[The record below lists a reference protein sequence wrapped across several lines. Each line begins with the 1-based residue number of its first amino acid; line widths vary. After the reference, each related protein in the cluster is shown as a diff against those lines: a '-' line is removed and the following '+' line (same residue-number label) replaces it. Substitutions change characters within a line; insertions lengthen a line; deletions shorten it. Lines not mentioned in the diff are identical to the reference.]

1 MLTNWFSDPEDKNP
15 SFSRMTRN
23 ILIFVI
29 AANLIIL
36 LLVTGLIFKSSL
48 NTPASISL
56 FITLILEIISLG
68 FVLRGNPLPAKVVV
82 PIALFLAVTFS
93 AISAN
98 GLHDLSMLGFPT
110 AIVVGALLLRR
121 RSIFITTPIAV
132 LCVEIVA
139 YADMAGINKSEMAQK
154 TDLSDALIAGIL
166 LTAISSLLQL
176 LITRLNEST
185 EDARK
190 NENLQIETNR
200 ELLALQAT
208 LEKRISERTNAL
220 NEANKFNER
229 RAANFEAAAQFTRTV
244 ASIRDI
250 NRLLPAITEVI
261 STRFNFYHVGIFL
274 NDNTQEY
281 TILTAA
287 NSEIGK
293 QLLAGGLQHTIGQ
306 AGFVPSAAKTGV
318 LRVSQDVKKDPARLS
333 SDADFYE
340 TRSQLAIP
348 MKVEGKIIGV
358 MDLHSNKVNAF
369 DELVID
375 VLLILADQTA
385 VAIDNARSYSETQA
399 SLAESQIIYAT
410 VIKQAWQTNMRAGT
424 GLGYRFTG
432 TVPMPLEKSITSL
445 EAQAALESGE
455 IVTTPYESRAAG
467 STLAVPLK
475 LRGEII
481 GVINVKMPE
490 NLEVGEDEADIV
502 QATAERVALALENST
517 LLEESQRRASREQT
531 IGQISARIGAGTEI
545 ETILKTAVR
554 ELGSQISGAQI
565 SVEIGSENE

>member
-36 LLVTGLIFKSSL
+36 SLVTGLIFKASL
-48 NTPASISL
+48 NTLASISL
-56 FITLILEIISLG
+56 FTTLILEIISLG

-82 PIALFLAVTFS
+82 PIALFLAVTFT
-93 AISAN
+93 AIGAN

-110 AIVVGALLLRR
+110 TIVVGALLLRK
-121 RSIFITTPIAV
+121 RSIFITTPIVV

-139 YADMAGINKSEMAQK
+139 YSDMAGINKSDMAQK

-166 LTAISSLLQL
+166 MIAISSLLQL
-176 LITRLNEST
+176 LITRLNESA

-190 NENLQIETNR
+190 SEILQIETNR
-200 ELLALQAT
+200 ELLALQST
-208 LEKRISERTNAL
+208 LESRISERTKAL
-220 NEANKFNER
+220 NEANEFNER
-229 RAANFEAAAQFTRTV
+229 RAANFEAAAQLAHTV
-244 ASIRDI
+244 ANIRDI
-250 NRLLPAITEVI
+250 NKLLPAITEVI
-261 STRFNFYHVGIFL
+261 SARFNYYHVGIFL
-274 NDNTQEY
+274 NDNTGEY
-281 TILTAA
+281 VILTAA

-293 QLLAGGLQHTIGQ
+293 QLLAGGLQYAIRQ
-306 AGFVPSAAKTGV
+306 AGFVPSVAKTGV
-318 LRVSQDVKKDPARLS
+318 LRVSQNTKKDPAHLI
-333 SDADFYE
+333 SDTDFHE
-340 TRSQLAIP
+340 THSQLAIP
-348 MKVEGKIIGV
+348 MKVENRIIGV
-358 MDLHSNKVNAF
+358 IDLHSNQINAF
-369 DELVID
+369 DEFAID
-375 VLLILADQTA
+375 ILLLLADQTA
-385 VAIDNARSYSETQA
+385 IAIENARSYSETQA
-399 SLAESQIIYAT
+399 SLAESQILYAT
-410 VIKQAWQTNMRAGT
+410 VIKQAWQTNMRADT
-424 GLGYRFTG
+424 GLGYRFAG
-432 TVPMPLEKSITSL
+432 TVPMPLEKSLASF
-445 EAQAALESGE
+445 EAQTALESGE
-455 IVTTPYESRAAG
+455 TTTTPHENRAAG

-517 LLEESQRRASREQT
+517 LLEESQRRAFREQT
-531 IGQISARIGAGTEI
+531 IGQISAKISAGTEI